1 VSRLVGSEMCIRDR
15 LSGDDGNETFIERLN
30 EELNNLKK

>member
-15 LSGDDGNETFIERLN
+15 PTAVTLKSGLLFLGSI
-30 EELNNLKK
+30 